1 MKSRW
6 LTVLL
11 LLAAAVPLRAAEPLN
26 IVVLLA
32 DDVRFDSIG
41 AAGNRFVRTPQ
52 LDRLAGEGVMFTRAA
67 VTTAICGVSRATLL
81 TGQWMSRH
89 GQRDFGAFKT
99 PWADTVPAR
108 LRAAGYQVA
117 HVGKWHNGPF
127 PAENYDFSRVYSGQ
141 HWLVKERGQ
150 MTHVTAQNEADALEF
165 LRTREAGKPFYLQLA
180 FFAPHAEDKHPQQYL
195 PQPQSFE
202 LYNDDPVPV
211 PPNMG
216 ADSVARLPAFLSAP
230 ANEGRNR
237 FSWRFDTPGKYQMMM
252 KNYFRL
258 LSEVDATCGAVL
270 TELDRLGL
278 RDNTLVIFTAD
289 NGYLHGEHGLADKW
303 YPFEESI
310 RVPLIIRDP
319 RRPAVRGVSRDAWAL
334 NVDLAP
340 TILAAAGVDA
350 PVGMQGRDLAPLLAG
365 QAPDWRE
372 DFFYEH
378 PTYRSK
384 DFIPGSEA
392 LVTDEWK
399 YVRWPD
405 YDREQLFHL
414 PTDPREENDRIA
426 DPAAAAVLEHL
437 RARFAELKQA
447 AF

>member
-1 MKSRW
+1 MKRFSI
-6 LTVLL
+6 LGVLVL
-11 LLAAAVPLRAAEPLN
+11 FAIAARATPPLN

-32 DDVRFDSIG
+32 DDVRFDSLG
-41 AAGNRFVRTPQ
+41 AAGNPFVHTPQ
-52 LDRLAGEGVMFTRAA
+52 LDQLADEGVMFTRAA
-67 VTTAICGVSRATLL
+67 VTTAICGVSRASLL

-99 PWADTVPAR
+99 PWADTVPGR

-127 PAENYDFSRVYSGQ
+127 PAENYDFARRYEGT
-141 HWLVKERGQ
+141 HWLEKERGQ
-150 MTHVTAQNEADALEF
+150 KVHVTAQNEADALEF
-165 LRTREAGKPFYLQLA
+165 LRTRTEGKPFYLQVA
-180 FFAPHAEDKHPQQYL
+180 FFAPHAEDKHPQQFL

-202 LYNDDPVPV
+202 LYNDGPVPV

-216 ADSVARLPAFLSAP
+216 ADSVARLPDFLSAA

-237 FSWRFDTPGKYQMMM
+237 FNWRFDTPGKYQAMM

-258 LSEVDATCGAVL
+258 LSEVDATCGVVL
-270 TELDRLGL
+270 AELDRLGL
-278 RDNTLVIFTAD
+278 RENTLVIFTAD

-319 RRPAVRGVSRDAWAL
+319 RSPAARGVRSSAWAL

-340 TILAAAGVDA
+340 TILDAAGVNA
-350 PVGMQGRDLAPLLAG
+350 PEGMQGRALTPLFTG
-365 QAPDWRE
+365 QPADWRR

-392 LVTDEWK
+392 LVTDDWK

-414 PTDPREENDRIA
+414 PSDPREEHDRIA
-426 DPAAAAVLEHL
+426 DPSAAAELLRL
-437 RARFAELKQA
+437 RARFAELKQSA
-447 AF
+447 L